1 MDLAVGGGVCGDSR
15 SGRACWEENLA
26 AASAGVLWQW
36 LIGRVTLNSLPSH
49 HVTSVCPDTG
59 AGMSNPVDSAETRGL
74 QLQSLELD
82 MKTLQRYREEDR
94 KEFKDF
100 QTLVTR
106 NFVTMQKIFD
116 KIQESFKL
124 LLIDPEQ
131 EEVLDEHSAH
141 GSVQPKQHQTRCVV
155 IQPDD

>member
-1 MDLAVGGGVCGDSR
+1 
-15 SGRACWEENLA
+15 
-26 AASAGVLWQW
+26 
-36 LIGRVTLNSLPSH
+36 
-49 HVTSVCPDTG
+49 
-59 AGMSNPVDSAETRGL
+59 MSNPVDSAETRGL

-82 MKTLQRYREEDR
+82 MKTLQRYREEDT

-106 NFVTMQKIFD
+106 NFVTMQNIFD

-124 LLIDPEQ
+124 FFIDPEQ

-141 GSVQPKQHQTRCVV
+141 GSVQPKQHQTRCAV